1 MANSSTSNQAEVV
14 ASVGDHE
21 FRLNRGELEAHETRQ
36 RAELLREGYV
46 AGWDAAAEVVDQDHS
61 DVAEDMGRVKV
72 ARSQPRDSETGEI
85 CFDISYEDGSWSR
98 VPIRA
103 LMDLEDHSFLH
114 EDVVNA
120 VNDWIDVAQRFPS
133 ARRNCICCDKRT
145 VKGTVLCQSCT
156 PIYGPTVM
164 AV

>member
-1 MANSSTSNQAEVV
+1 MSM
-14 ASVGDHE
+14 GDVE
-21 FRLNRGELEAHETRQ
+21 IRLNRGELEAHETRQ
-36 RAELLREGYV
+36 RAEWLREGYV
-46 AGWDAAAEVVDQDHS
+46 AGWNAAAVVIEEDQDCR
-61 DVAEDMGRVKV
+61 DVAEDTGRVKV

-103 LMDLEDHSFLH
+103 LMDLDDHSFIH
-114 EDVVNA
+114 DDVVNA
-120 VNDWIDVAQRFPS
+120 VNDWIDVAQRFPA

-145 VKGTVLCQSCT
+145 VKGTVLCRACT